1 MAINRALF
9 MSNKDDWETPRE
21 LFESLDAEFH
31 FTLDAAS
38 SDANALCEKH
48 FTIEDDGLKQSWQ
61 GETVWCN
68 PPYGRQIRKWI
79 QKADDEA
86 KNGTTTVMLIPA
98 RTDTKWFRDFVYGKY
113 EIRFIRGRLY
123 YCVGGVPYKWNAA
136 FPSMLVIF
144 KKTTD

>member
-21 LFESLDAEFH
+21 LYESLDAEFH

-48 FTIEDDGLKQSWQ
+48 FTVYDDGLKQSWQ

-98 RTDTKWFRDFVYGKY
+98 RTDTKWFHDFVYGKY
-113 EIRFIRGRLY
+113 EMRFIRGRLRF
-123 YCVGGVPYKWNAA
+123 CVSGVAYKWNAA
-136 FPSMLVIF
+136 FPCMLVIF